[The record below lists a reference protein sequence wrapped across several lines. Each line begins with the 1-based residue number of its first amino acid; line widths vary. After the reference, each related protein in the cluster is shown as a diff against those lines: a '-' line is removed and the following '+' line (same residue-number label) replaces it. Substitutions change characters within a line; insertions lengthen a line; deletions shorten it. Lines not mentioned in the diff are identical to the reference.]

1 MSETWER
8 QKGESSKSF
17 AWFTIYRDIG
27 PTRTLP
33 KTLKK
38 IEDHNKRLNENKR
51 GEKSQI
57 IPMPSL
63 KNLGTQ
69 SYRWSWKS
77 RATDYDNYL
86 DRLRRKEREA
96 EYLKLEDEMFDI
108 AWKLM
113 GNVKDNLDDLKQDF
127 ESKATSISHANKS
140 DSDAFKNAVSIIRL
154 LCGKSTERREDT
166 VEANLESSVDANVK
180 NNTDVKLL
188 SDDLFMKQELEFMNG
203 LINDKEQ

>member
-17 AWFTIYRDIG
+17 AWFTIYRDLG

-38 IEDHNKRLNENKR
+38 IENQSKMGSNSVQNGAKP
-51 GEKSQI
+51 QI
-57 IPMPSL
+57 IPIPTLKSL
-63 KNLGTQ
+63 QTQ
-69 SYRWSWKS
+69 SYKWSWNS

-113 GNVKDNLDDLKQDF
+113 GNVKDNLYDLKHDF
-127 ESKATSISHANKS
+127 ESKPTSISHANKS
-140 DSDAFKNAVSIIRL
+140 DSDAFKNAVTIIRL

-166 VEANLESSVDANVK
+166 VEANLESSVAAEVK
-180 NNTDVKLL
+180 SNKEVKLL
-188 SDDLFMKQELEFMNG
+188 SDDVFMKQELEFMND
-203 LINDKEQ
+203 LINDKK